1 MSVDRQLVHSSSRPP
16 AQPVFSSRR
25 SGSQMAVKPLR
36 VLLVGNHLS
45 ATLGTRSVGEDLANR
60 FKELNWEVTTTSH
73 KSRKIPRLLD
83 MLRTT
88 YVSRFKYDIA
98 LVDVYS
104 GPSFVWAEW
113 VCWLLRRLQKPSVLT
128 LHGGNLPAF
137 AKRWPGRV
145 RRLLN
150 SATVVT
156 TPSRYLQDA
165 LSSYRDDLVL
175 LPNAI
180 DLASYPFRLRS
191 NPQPTLVWLRAFHE
205 SYNPTMAP
213 RVVAHLLQVGT
224 DCQAVRVLPA
234 PGPQSPI
241 SDLRTSIGDVHL
253 TMFGPDKGDGSLD
266 QVKSEVRRLNSE
278 GRVSM
283 PGAVPKI
290 GVPKA
295 LNSGDIFLNTTN
307 YESFG
312 VSVMEAAACGLCIV
326 STNVG
331 ELPLLWQDGYDAFLV
346 QPDDAKAM
354 AAAVR
359 RILSEPGLA
368 GRLSRNARAKAE
380 QFDWSVILPQW
391 ERLLKR
397 LVAMPPVRE
406 L

>member
-1 MSVDRQLVHSSSRPP
+1 MSVGRQMVHSSSRLP

-45 ATLGTRSVGEDLANR
+45 ATTGTRSIGEDLANR

-98 LVDVYS
+98 LVEVFS
-104 GPSFVWAEW
+104 GSAFLWAEA
-113 VCWLLRRLQKPSVLT
+113 VSWLLRRLGKPFVLT
-128 LHGGNLPAF
+128 LHGGRLPTF
-137 AKRWPGRV
+137 DTRWPGRV

-150 SATVVT
+150 TASVVT

-180 DLASYPFRLRS
+180 DLDSYPFRLRS
-191 NPQPTLVWLRAFHE
+191 NPQPRLVWLRALHGI
-205 SYNPTMAP
+205 YNPCMAP
-213 RVVAHLLQVGT
+213 RAAAEL
-224 DCQAVRVLPA
+224 VREFPEI
-234 PGPQSPI
+234 Q
-241 SDLRTSIGDVHL
+241 L
-253 TMFGPDKGDGSLD
+253 TMYGPDKRDGSFD
-266 QVKSEVRRLNSE
+266 QVKSEVRRLNLE
-278 GRVSM
+278 GRVSV
-283 PGAVPKI
+283 PGAVPKT

-331 ELPLLWQDGYDAFLV
+331 ELPLLWNDGHEALLV
-346 QPDDAKAM
+346 QPDDSKAM

-359 RILSEPGLA
+359 RILREPSLA
-368 GRLSRNARAKAE
+368 ERLSRNARAKAE

-391 ERLLKR
+391 EKLLMKAAR
-397 LVAMPPVRE
+397 SGQPADQ
-406 L
+406 

>member
-1 MSVDRQLVHSSSRPP
+1 
-16 AQPVFSSRR
+16 
-25 SGSQMAVKPLR
+25 
-36 VLLVGNHLS
+36 
-45 ATLGTRSVGEDLANR
+45 LANR

-73 KSRKIPRLLD
+73 KTRKIPRLLD

-98 LVDVYS
+98 LVEVFS

-113 VCWLLRRLQKPSVLT
+113 VCWLLRRLQKPFVLT

-156 TPSRYLQDA
+156 TPSRYLQKA
-165 LSSYRDDLVL
+165 LRSYRNDLLL

-180 DLASYPFRLRS
+180 DLASYPFKLRT
-191 NPQPTLVWLRAFHE
+191 NPQPKFVWLRAFHE
-205 SYNPTMAP
+205 IYNPTMAP
-213 RVVAHLLQVGT
+213 RVVAHLLEMG
-224 DCQAVRVLPA
+224 DL
-234 PGPQSPI
+234 GSPT
-241 SDLRTSIGDVHL
+241 SDLRPPTSDLHL
-253 TMFGPDKGDGSLD
+253 TMYGPDKGDGSLD
-266 QVKSEVRRLNSE
+266 QVKSEVRRLNLE

-283 PGAVPKI
+283 PGAVPKT

-307 YESFG
+307 HESFG

-331 ELPLLWQDGYDAFLV
+331 ELPLLWQDGHDALLV
-346 QPDDAKAM
+346 QPADAKAM
-354 AAAVR
+354 AGAVR
-359 RILSEPGLA
+359 RILTGPGLA
-368 GRLSRNARAKAE
+368 ERLSRNARFKAE
-380 QFDWSVILPQW
+380 QFDWSVILPLW
-391 ERLLKR
+391 ERVLNN
-397 LVAMPPVRE
+397 VACSGNSLRKTPNHCSSSSRS
-406 L
+406 LQ